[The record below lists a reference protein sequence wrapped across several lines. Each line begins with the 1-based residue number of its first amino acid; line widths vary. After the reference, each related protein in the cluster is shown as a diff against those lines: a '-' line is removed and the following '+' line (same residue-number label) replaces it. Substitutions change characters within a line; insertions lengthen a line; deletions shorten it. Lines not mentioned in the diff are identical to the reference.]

1 MGKKDRVKID
11 GCQVTLKHF
20 GLICYEES
28 FYEALDWCFCSL
40 TFSSISFAWTHLR
53 YYSHPFH
60 SPWPLNVDGSWRTSL
75 WDSPFLLVLAWQRQ
89 PPVFTSH
96 FAVWAFYE
104 LTSHAWPPCQ
114 ATCWLQLSC
123 QTVLQHL
130 KLRWAQI
137 RLISL
142 SLVLLSFWFPWKAPS
157 FFWCLKCKTNNFESR
172 FPLPPF
178 RSAQLS
184 APWGFLSGSITSCTD
199 ALVSLFT
206 AYASPVLDPLVS
218 LSLWVCHICAGGAA
232 VT

>member
-1 MGKKDRVKID
+1 MFLFINIFID
-11 GCQVTLKHF
+11 QLCLGTPPLLF
-20 GLICYEES
+20 TSLP
-28 FYEALDWCFCSL
+28 FSL
-40 TFSSISFAWTHLR
+40 TSKCWWVLKNLSMRLSFSAGVGVAALASCFHISFCCVSFLWINISCL
-53 YYSHPFH
+53 
-60 SPWPLNVDGSWRTSL
+60 TSL
-75 WDSPFLLVLAWQRQ
+75 PSYMLTA
-89 PPVFTSH
+89 
-96 FAVWAFYE
+96 AV
-104 LTSHAWPPCQ
+104 
-114 ATCWLQLSC
+114 C

-137 RLISL
+137 GLISL

-184 APWGFLSGSITSCTD
+184 APWCFLSVSITSCTD

-206 AYASPVLDPLVS
+206 AYASPALGPLVS
-218 LSLWVCHICAGGAA
+218 LPLWACHSTAAGGAA